1 MTQVTNHHRF
11 ALLIATL
18 LIAGNIGCVTLAQ
31 SNDDNDDDTSTE
43 PCEWK
48 VQHYNNSFRS
58 GFWTLNALYW
68 NSCTGKIYHLY
79 DPFLHTGRFNVEDY
93 ELDVNITV
101 TEIIVTEVDINDD
114 GDDTSTESCEW
125 KAQYSNS
132 GNDGIGDSEEVLNA
146 LFWNSCT
153 GKVYH
158 LYDRIL
164 STGGDDGDE
173 VELDV
178 NITVTE
184 ITVTEVDTNDGDDG
198 DTPNDSCEWLAQYQS
213 NKSEE
218 VLNALFWNS
227 CTGKVYHL
235 YDPILSTGGDD
246 GDEVELDVNITVT
259 EITVTEVDASDDDD
273 TLSDSCEWKAQHS
286 IKDRSSLMLN
296 ALFWN
301 SCTGKVYH
309 LYDPELSTG
318 GYIGGEIDVNIT
330 VTEIDTNDDETA
342 PNESCEWNAQYTN
355 DTIFDALNALFW
367 NSCTG
372 KVYHLYDPRLH
383 FGGGLYLELDLDVNI
398 TVTEITVTE
407 IDTND
412 DDDGDT
418 STDFCEWKAQYN
430 IASRESLNALFWNS
444 CTGKVYHLY
453 DEVLST
459 GLFTAE
465 EVELDVNITVTEI
478 TVTEV
483 DTNDVDD
490 DDTPTESCEWIA
502 QYHSDGRSF
511 VLNAIFW
518 NSCASKIYHLYD
530 PRLFTGSTVE
540 EVEPDVNITVTEI
553 TVTEVDTNDDDDAS
567 TESCDWK
574 AQFNS
579 TSRDEALNALFWNS
593 CASKVYHLYEPILY
607 TEGDDGEELEPDV
620 NITITEIDIH
630 DDDDTPNESCE
641 WKAQYN
647 NLGSFTVSVLN
658 ALFWN
663 SCTGTAYHLYDP
675 ILSTGGRD
683 GEDVELDV
691 NITVTDVDTNDDDD
705 ASTGSCEWKALYST
719 SRIDEALNAVFWN
732 SCTGK
737 GYHLYDPFL
746 HTGDEGEEV
755 ELDVNITVTEI
766 ETAIP

>member
-1 MTQVTNHHRF
+1 MAQATSHRNL
-11 ALLIATL
+11 ALLIAAL

-31 SNDDNDDDTSTE
+31 SSDDNDE
-43 PCEWK
+43 
-48 VQHYNNSFRS
+48 
-58 GFWTLNALYW
+58 
-68 NSCTGKIYHLY
+68 
-79 DPFLHTGRFNVEDY
+79 
-93 ELDVNITV
+93 
-101 TEIIVTEVDINDD
+101 
-114 GDDTSTESCEW
+114 DTSTESCEW

-184 ITVTEVDTNDGDDG
+184 ITVTEVDSNDGDDG

-286 IKDRSSLMLN
+286 INDRSSLMLN

-309 LYDPELSTG
+309 LYDEVLSTG

-355 DTIFDALNALFW
+355 YTIWDALNALFW

-383 FGGGLYLELDLDVNI
+383 FGGGLYLELDLDVN
-398 TVTEITVTE
+398 ITVTE

-465 EVELDVNITVTEI
+465 EVELDVDITVTEI

-530 PRLFTGSTVE
+530 PSLFTGSTVE

-567 TESCDWK
+567 TESCEWK

-647 NLGSFTVSVLN
+647 NLRRFTVSVLN

-663 SCTGTAYHLYDP
+663 SCTGT
-675 ILSTGGRD
+675 
-683 GEDVELDV
+683 V
-691 NITVTDVDTNDDDD
+691 
-705 ASTGSCEWKALYST
+705 
-719 SRIDEALNAVFWN
+719 
-732 SCTGK
+732 
-737 GYHLYDPFL
+737 YHLYDPFL
-746 HTGDEGEEV
+746 STEGDDGEEV
-755 ELDVNITVTEI
+755 ELDVNITVTQVDTHDDDDVSTESNPVNGKLYTVPA
-766 ETAIP
+766 ELTKPSMPSSGTPAPAQSTTCTTPSSTPAMRAKRSNSMSTSPSPK